1 MHNLELITDQESY
14 TQQFSNYYNR
24 SQWYMCNKNTYVR
37 QFQVRIEEE
46 TWPDDTALNSIKMR
60 CFDNNN
66 EPVKYLISQYF
77 TLN

>member
-1 MHNLELITDQESY
+1 
-14 TQQFSNYYNR
+14 
-24 SQWYMCNKNTYVR
+24 MCNKNTYVR